1 MFKLIVTLIQLLVNE
16 SKLLRM
22 VLLRLGISFLLLGAA
37 WAFMVIG
44 LAFIVWALYLYL
56 TNYLNP
62 PIAALASGF
71 LLLLVTGVLVW
82 IAIRLTRF
90 RISAPGKLSWVRHHP
105 KEVTL
110 VVLLAGF
117 IAGATPKAREALTE
131 GLVWLLKRGKS

>member
-1 MFKLIVTLIQLLVNE
+1 MFKLLVTLIQLLVNE

-44 LAFIVWALYLYL
+44 LGFIVWALYLYL

-71 LLLLVTGVLVW
+71 LLLLVTGILVW
-82 IAIRLTRF
+82 IAISGKRL
-90 RISAPGKLSWVRHHP
+90 RIFAPGNLTCVRQTP
-105 KEVTL
+105 AAVTL
-110 VVLLAGF
+110 VVLLAG
-117 IAGATPKAREALTE
+117 
-131 GLVWLLKRGKS
+131 

>member
-22 VLLRLGISFLLLGAA
+22 VLLRLGLSFLLLGAA

-44 LAFIVWALYLYL
+44 LGFIVWALYLYL

-71 LLLLVTGVLVW
+71 LLLL
-82 IAIRLTRF
+82 
-90 RISAPGKLSWVRHHP
+90 
-105 KEVTL
+105 
-110 VVLLAGF
+110 
-117 IAGATPKAREALTE
+117 
-131 GLVWLLKRGKS
+131 

>member
-22 VLLRLGISFLLLGAA
+22 VLLRLGISF
-37 WAFMVIG
+37 F
-44 LAFIVWALYLYL
+44 
-56 TNYLNP
+56 
-62 PIAALASGF
+62 
-71 LLLLVTGVLVW
+71 LLLVTGVLVW

-117 IAGATPKAREALTE
+117 IAGAAPKAREALTE